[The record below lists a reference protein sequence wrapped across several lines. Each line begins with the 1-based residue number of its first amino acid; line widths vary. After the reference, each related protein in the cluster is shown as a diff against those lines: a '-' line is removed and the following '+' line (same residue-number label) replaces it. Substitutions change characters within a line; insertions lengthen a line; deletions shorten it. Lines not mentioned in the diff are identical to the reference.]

1 VSYSHLFGEP
11 RLSLLA
17 ADAQHEPHAVL
28 SHRRRYTFGLSC
40 EVVRPAQHHEERST
54 IPMGGSSSGDV
65 LAPMTLG
72 TRGNQRIS
80 HRAFQVGCVPG
91 ATDGSMPVGSAEII
105 YETL

>member
-1 VSYSHLFGEP
+1 MEPLSYVSYSHLFGEP

-40 EVVRPAQHHEERST
+40 EVVRPAQHDEERST

-65 LAPMTLG
+65 LAPDDV
-72 TRGNQRIS
+72 GNERQPEDQS
-80 HRAFQVGCVPG
+80 VHGQK
-91 ATDGSMPVGSAEII
+91 DHQKN
-105 YETL
+105 LHQ

>member
-1 VSYSHLFGEP
+1 MEPLSYVSYSHLFGEP

-40 EVVRPAQHHEERST
+40 EVVRPAQHDEERST
-54 IPMGGSSSGDV
+54 IPMGGSSREMF
-65 LAPMTLG
+65 LPPMTLG

-80 HRAFQVGCVPG
+80 QCMVKRI
-91 ATDGSMPVGSAEII
+91 TRRISIN
-105 YETL
+105 